1 LTNTLQRNASQ
12 STKTPLW
19 QRSDNR
25 FFWNRYLQ
33 SSLINFRNQSDA
45 NAEVDAYILPIIFGF
60 LHVQHTFANHKAL
73 TVALISRRSR
83 FRVGTRFFSR
93 GVDANGNVSNF
104 NETEQMLLIPSTAG
118 QKWMSYVQTR
128 GSIPVYW
135 AEVMDLKYKPKL
147 RIFGQIDKSVVSFG
161 FKADDRLNL
170 RGNILS
176 NKLKYMEIIYL

>member
-1 LTNTLQRNASQ
+1 LITHHFSTNPFYFSYTYNLTNTLQRNAAHADQ
-12 STKTPLW
+12 SNQAFW
-19 QRSDNR
+19 QLSDDS

-33 SSLINFRNQSDA
+33 SSLIDFRQQSPA
-45 NAEVDAYILPIIFGF
+45 NPEVDAFILPVIFGF

-83 FRVGTRFFSR
+83 HRVGTRFFSR
-93 GVDANGNVSNF
+93 GIDVNGNVSNF
-104 NETEQMLLIPSTAG
+104 NETEQLLLIPSIAG

-147 RIFGQIDKSVVSFG
+147 RIFGQIDKSVLSF
-161 FKADDRLNL
+161 
-170 RGNILS
+170 
-176 NKLKYMEIIYL
+176 